1 MPSWQTGN
9 DQFLL
14 SGTLYFHRCTTS
26 GTDTGVGCDTADAY
40 NDQFT
45 FGGGS
50 WPNTFFLGNI
60 VADKLDVSGA
70 QMTIDLNPSAG
81 YWILKA
87 SLLQ

>member
-1 MPSWQTGN
+1 M
-9 DQFLL
+9 
-14 SGTLYFHRCTTS
+14 
-26 GTDTGVGCDTADAY
+26 ADAF

-50 WPNTFFLGNI
+50 GFNSFFLGNI
-60 VADKLDVSGA
+60 VADKLDLSGA
-70 QMTIDLNPSAG
+70 KMTIDLNPSAG